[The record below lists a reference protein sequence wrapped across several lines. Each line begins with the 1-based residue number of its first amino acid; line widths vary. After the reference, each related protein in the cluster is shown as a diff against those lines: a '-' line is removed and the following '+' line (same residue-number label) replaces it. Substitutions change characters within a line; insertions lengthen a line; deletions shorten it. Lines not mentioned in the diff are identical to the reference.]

1 MIDRLIL
8 SAVLGT
14 VGWHGLFPDTPQ
26 PLTPCAV
33 TSASKR
39 EIHKRD
45 VRQETQ
51 EQGGKRFV

>member
-8 SAVLGT
+8 SAVLGA

-26 PLTPCAV
+26 TITPCAV
-33 TSASKR
+33 TTSKR

-51 EQGGKRFV
+51 EQVSKRFV